1 MLATTVLQ
9 RAYECMQAR
18 HGEVEMIKAKLS
30 TKGQIVI
37 PSAIRRRHHWAY
49 GQSLVIEDT
58 EDGVV
63 LREMRSMEGG
73 LRKLV
78 GIVGYDGDRKSQ
90 ADMEDAIR
98 KGALALHDRN

>member
-1 MLATTVLQ
+1 
-9 RAYECMQAR
+9 
-18 HGEVEMIKAKLS
+18 
-30 TKGQIVI
+30 
-37 PSAIRRRHHWAY
+37 
-49 GQSLVIEDT
+49 
-58 EDGVV
+58 
-63 LREMRSMEGG
+63 MEGG